1 MKIQRERRHRAPK
14 KTGNYI
20 AAKPQQDACMRVV
33 YQGHLDEVFSD
44 EILSASKIKR
54 MKVTLDERALFGIT
68 KRVTKKNLPYVEAF
82 QSPLGTRA
90 QLVKKGVS
98 PGVIPVLARD
108 MNYDQGELV
117 GLLGV
122 PRATFQ
128 RKLRAQTPLDLSASE
143 RVLGVLRI
151 VGQVQQM
158 IEESGVSEG
167 FDASAWVGH
176 WLEQPLPALGGKAP
190 AEFMDTASGQ
200 ELVAQLLAQTQ
211 SGAYA

>member
-1 MKIQRERRHRAPK
+1 MKISRERRHTVAK
-14 KTGNYI
+14 KTGTYI
-20 AAKPQQDACMRVV
+20 VATPQKKDERVTV
-33 YQGHLDEVFSD
+33 IHGLSHEVNMTT
-44 EILSASKIKR
+44 AQIKR
-54 MKVTLDERALFGIT
+54 MTVTLKEGALFGIT
-68 KRVTKKNLPYVEAF
+68 KRITKKQLPYMEAF
-82 QSPLGTRA
+82 QSPLGMRA

-117 GLLGV
+117 SLLGV

-128 RKLRAQTPLDLSASE
+128 RKLRDQKPLDLSASE
-143 RVLGVLRI
+143 RVLGVMRI

-158 IEESGVSEG
+158 VEESGVSEG

-190 AEFMDTASGQ
+190 AEFMDTAPGQ
-200 ELVAQLLAQTQ
+200 ELISQLLAQTQ